1 MKPLLSILA
10 LSATLMVAHADIS
23 MPKGDNF
30 YDKLGRGLAN
40 LTTAPANFLD
50 SQFTVTESEGG
61 TAGLFKG
68 LFVQGTSRTVMD
80 MGMGF
85 YEIVTS
91 PFPPYQ
97 SLKLQAYDTGVVNE
111 YPPADLKNWY

>member
-1 MKPLLSILA
+1 MKTLLSILA
-10 LSATLMVAHADIS
+10 LSVSLMAVRADVC
-23 MPKGDNF
+23 MPRGENF

-40 LTTAPANFLD
+40 TTMAVSNVLD
-50 SQFTVTESEGG
+50 SQYSVDQAEGG
-61 TAGLFKG
+61 TAGFWKG
-68 LFVQGTSRTVMD
+68 MIVQGMSRTVMD
-80 MGMGF
+80 TGMGL

-97 SLKLQAYDTGVVNE
+97 SLKLKAYDTGVVNE

>member
-40 LTTAPANFLD
+40 VTSGPANLLE
-50 SQFTVTESEGG
+50 SQFTVDQAEGG
-61 TAGLFKG
+61 TAGFWKG
-68 LFVQGTSRTVMD
+68 MIVQGSSRAVMD
-80 MGMGF
+80 LGMGL

-97 SLKLQAYDTGVVNE
+97 SLKLKAYDTGVVNE